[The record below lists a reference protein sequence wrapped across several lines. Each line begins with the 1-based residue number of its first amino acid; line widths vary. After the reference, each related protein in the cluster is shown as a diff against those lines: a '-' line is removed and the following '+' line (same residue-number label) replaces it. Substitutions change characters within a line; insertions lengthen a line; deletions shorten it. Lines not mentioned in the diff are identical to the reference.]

1 MKKVILY
8 LITASMICCN
18 YSCDKEVTTND
29 KSAKEVTTDD
39 KSAKELCA
47 KLERAFQSSSTSDL
61 DQFFTDW
68 NISVS
73 SNTGSIGQNDTIKTI
88 YDVYREFYSPLDLT
102 KLGDWEWGNNLN
114 SNSKYVAVQ
123 NKIYYA
129 VVEKELFDSWFNIEN
144 LDSISDFRPQLNLEK
159 SKILYLLPEYKEA
172 LNLFI
177 GTVASENTQARYE
190 FVRPY
195 IPILYAHEGGRWYL
209 ATHPEVSRILLTP
222 NKTVA
227 KLFFRVGFQGGEAT
241 LEKKNNIWI
250 ITESRATWIE

>member
-1 MKKVILY
+1 MKKVVLFVI
-8 LITASMICCN
+8 ASMIFGN
-18 YSCDKEVTTND
+18 YSCDKV
-29 KSAKEVTTDD
+29 VTTDN
-39 KSAKELCA
+39 KSVEELCA
-47 KLERAFQSSSTSDL
+47 KLETAFQSSSTSDL
-61 DQFFTDW
+61 DRFFADW
-68 NISVS
+68 NTSVS
-73 SNTGSIGQNDTIKTI
+73 SNTGQNDIVKAI
-88 YDVYREFYSPLDLT
+88 YEIYREFYSPFDL
-102 KLGDWEWGNNLN
+102 KRLGDWEGGNSLN
-114 SNSKYVAVQ
+114 SNCKYAAVQ
-123 NKIYYA
+123 NKIYYT
-129 VVEKELFDSWFNIEN
+129 VVEREVFNTWYNIEKF
-144 LDSISDFRPQLNLEK
+144 DSISDFRPQLNLEK

-222 NKTVA
+222 DKTVA

>member
-8 LITASMICCN
+8 LVTASIICCN
-18 YSCDKEVTTND
+18 YSCDKEVTPDN
-29 KSAKEVTTDD
+29 KSAE
-39 KSAKELCA
+39 ELC
-47 KLERAFQSSSTSDL
+47 KELERAFQSSSTSEL
-61 DQFFTDW
+61 EQFFAHW
-68 NISVS
+68 NTSVS
-73 SNTGSIGQNDTIKTI
+73 SNTGQNEIVKVLYEI
-88 YDVYREFYSPLDLT
+88 YREFYSPFDL
-102 KLGDWEWGNNLN
+102 KRLGDWEGGNSLN
-114 SNSKYVAVQ
+114 SNCKFAAVQ

-129 VVEKELFDSWFNIEN
+129 VVEKEVFNTWYNIEKF
-144 LDSISDFRPQLNLEK
+144 DSISDFRPILNLEK

-172 LNLFI
+172 LNFFI

-222 NKTVA
+222 DKTVA